1 MGKESS
7 NKILTKY
14 LDLMMEIRRRE
25 EVIIC
30 FHEEHCNAKYLI
42 VNHEIIFFQLR
53 KILEIIAK
61 SPIIMN
67 EEKYR
72 LVSKKAEHDWRIK
85 DIIKKLKMSNPNYYP
100 NPVYYAEKDMD
111 EIVNRTEGHLT
122 EEELIEAYDYCSDFL
137 HSDNPLKPKKNTNFD
152 KEWLWVVHIMNK
164 IHLLLNFHTFY
175 PERGDMFYHISMDN
189 GSGKPVGSEFTKL
202 DQK

>member
-1 MGKESS
+1 
-7 NKILTKY
+7 
-14 LDLMMEIRRRE
+14 
-25 EVIIC
+25 
-30 FHEEHCNAKYLI
+30 
-42 VNHEIIFFQLR
+42 HEIIFFQLR

-152 KEWLWVVHIMNK
+152 KEWLWVVHIMN
-164 IHLLLNFHTFY
+164 
-175 PERGDMFYHISMDN
+175 
-189 GSGKPVGSEFTKL
+189 
-202 DQK
+202 